1 MVVSYLV
8 ALPEWTLTPTMMRFA
23 VWIVHRRNW
32 AREGCGFAY
41 RLDRTEGVSYE
52 AVGCSPSARGG
63 TIGGVWEEQWRP
75 HRRAQANPA
84 GGCLVTLPATL
95 SRFGP
100 RKGRIMV
107 EEVWGVY
114 HEIAGLAEHLRLNYR
129 ENTARMRQSRVNLDF
144 MRQAGVWSG
153 RKTACGRGI

>member
-1 MVVSYLV
+1 
-8 ALPEWTLTPTMMRFA
+8 
-23 VWIVHRRNW
+23 
-32 AREGCGFAY
+32 
-41 RLDRTEGVSYE
+41 
-52 AVGCSPSARGG
+52 
-63 TIGGVWEEQWRP
+63 
-75 HRRAQANPA
+75 
-84 GGCLVTLPATL
+84 
-95 SRFGP
+95 
-100 RKGRIMV
+100 MV